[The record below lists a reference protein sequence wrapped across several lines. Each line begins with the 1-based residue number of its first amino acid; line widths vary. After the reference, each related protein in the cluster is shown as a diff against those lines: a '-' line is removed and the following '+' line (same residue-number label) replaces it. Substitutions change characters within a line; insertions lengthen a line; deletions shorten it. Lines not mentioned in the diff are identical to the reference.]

1 MDTFKPPFDPR
12 FQLEAEEFEAATEAP
27 ARRLIHDDICLA
39 LQRLDGLSGRLRER
53 TAAQPIRH

>member
-12 FQLEAEEFEAATEAP
+12 YQLEAEEPEAAGKLP

-39 LQRLDGLSGRLRER
+39 LQRLDGLSGRLREPEPP
-53 TAAQPIRH
+53 AARH

>member
-1 MDTFKPPFDPR
+1 MDTFKPLFDPR

-39 LQRLDGLSGRLRER
+39 LQRLDHLSGQLR
-53 TAAQPIRH
+53 QPAPLPSARH